1 MIKDYDQLIADIKT
15 NGISATDRK
24 AESKIETYMLYLI
37 RKTTYKRKTIIEKV
51 REATQ
56 DYFYGYPLQI
66 VDEQL
71 NDTYDRL
78 RVSKKRIDDTKRVL
92 TLYQS
97 EMETIS
103 SITDSNLQ
111 KLAFAA
117 LIYQKYTAFHYDG
130 DKIAYYG
137 KVKTNNAEIF
147 HLAKLENCSGSK
159 KNKLWH
165 CLIEQ
170 GLIITTIET
179 NNIYK
184 YKSTHVGTNMFFC
197 TFSQD
202 FLAEEKR
209 SKVFMTMANFDDIF
223 LYLRKFQNDI
233 RVGICT
239 ACGSPMEIPL
249 KSINAKKKY
258 CSCCAHKRKLSSKK
272 PILEE
277 GKKEKIETA

>member
-1 MIKDYDQLIADIKT
+1 MVKDYERLIAEIKAS
-15 NGISATDRK
+15 GISATDRK
-24 AESKIETYMLYLI
+24 AESKIEAYMLYLI

-78 RVSKKRIDDTKRVL
+78 RVSKKKIDDTKRVL

-103 SITDSNLQ
+103 SIGDSNLQ
-111 KLAFAA
+111 RLAFAA

-147 HLAKLENCSGSK
+147 HLANLENCSGTK
-159 KNKLWH
+159 KNQLWH
-165 CLIEQ
+165 SLIEQ

-202 FLAEEKR
+202 FLPEERR
-209 SKVFMTMANFDDIF
+209 SKVFMSMANFDDIF

-233 RVGICT
+233 RVGIC
-239 ACGSPMEIPL
+239 AMCGSPMEIPL

-258 CSCCAHKRKLSSKK
+258 CSCCAYKRKISSKK
-272 PILEE
+272 PVCEE

>member
-1 MIKDYDQLIADIKT
+1 MIKDYERLIAEIKT
-15 NGISATDRK
+15 SGISATDRK
-24 AESKIETYMLYLI
+24 AESKIEAYMLYLI

-51 REATQ
+51 REATK
-56 DYFYGYPLQI
+56 DYFYGYPVQI
-66 VDEQL
+66 VNEQL
-71 NDTYDRL
+71 SDTYERL
-78 RVSKKRIDDTKRVL
+78 KASKKKIDDMKRVL

-111 KLAFAA
+111 RLAFAA

-202 FLAEEKR
+202 FLPEERK
-209 SKVFMTMANFDDIF
+209 SKVFMSMANFDDIF

-233 RVGICT
+233 RVGIC
-239 ACGSPMEIPL
+239 AMCGCPIEIPL
-249 KSINAKKKY
+249 KSINGKKKY
-258 CSCCAHKRKLSSKK
+258 CSCCAHKRKLSSKNSVF
-272 PILEE
+272 EE
-277 GKKEKIETA
+277 GKKEKIETS

>member
-1 MIKDYDQLIADIKT
+1 MIKNYDQLIADIKT

-24 AESKIETYMLYLI
+24 AESKIEAYMLYLI

-51 REATQ
+51 REATK
-56 DYFYGYPLQI
+56 DYFYGYPVQI

-78 RVSKKRIDDTKRVL
+78 RVSKKKIDDTKRVL

-111 KLAFAA
+111 RLAFAA
-117 LIYQKYTAFHYDG
+117 LVYQKYMAYHVDNG
-130 DKIAYYG
+130 EIRYYG

-147 HLAKLENCSGSK
+147 HLANLENCSGTK
-159 KNKLWH
+159 KNQLWH
-165 CLIEQ
+165 SLIEQ

-202 FLAEEKR
+202 FLPEERR
-209 SKVFMTMANFDDIF
+209 SKVFMSMANFDDIF

-233 RVGICT
+233 RVGIC
-239 ACGSPMEIPL
+239 AMCGSPMEIPF

-272 PILEE
+272 PICEE
-277 GKKEKIETA
+277 GKKVKIETA